1 VALLKETSI
10 MTLTS
15 RRAILLGIPTLALAA
30 GVVTAG
36 AMMRSVPDDLDLALE
51 KPSAAGLYRATITP
65 QATPV
70 VIGSMHAWT
79 VTVLSPSGAPVKDVR
94 IGINGGMP
102 QHGHGLPTAP
112 QVTKSLGDGRYLIEG
127 MKFNMRG
134 WWTLDLAIDGPK
146 GADTVTFNLV
156 L

>member
-1 VALLKETSI
+1 ML
-10 MTLTS
+10 TLTS
-15 RRAILLGIPTLALAA
+15 RRALLLGIPALVLA
-30 GVVTAG
+30 GGVTAG
-36 AMMRSVPDDLDLALE
+36 AMMRSVPNDLDLALD
-51 KPSAAGLYRATITP
+51 KQAAGGLYRVAIAP
-65 QATPV
+65 QADPITV
-70 VIGSMHAWT
+70 GSMHAWT
-79 VTVLSPSGAPVKDVR
+79 VTIRTPAGAPVKDAK

-112 QVTKSLGDGRYLIEG
+112 QVTKDLGGGRYLVEG

-146 GADTVTFNLV
+146 GADTVSFNLV

>member
-1 VALLKETSI
+1 MLP
-10 MTLTS
+10 LTS
-15 RRAILLGIPTLALAA
+15 RRALLLGIPVLLLAG

-36 AMMRSVPDDLDLALE
+36 AMMRSVPDNLDLALD
-51 KPSAAGLYRATITP
+51 KPTAAGLYKAAIAP
-65 QATPV
+65 QVKPIAV
-70 VIGSMHAWT
+70 GSMHAWT
-79 VTVLSPSGAPVKDVR
+79 VTLQTANGAPVKAAK

-112 QVTKSLGDGRYLIEG
+112 QVTKDLGGGRYLIEG

-146 GADTVTFNLV
+146 GPDTVTFNLV

>member
-1 VALLKETSI
+1 ML
-10 MTLTS
+10 TLTS
-15 RRAILLGIPTLALAA
+15 RRALLLGIPALVLA
-30 GVVTAG
+30 GGIVTAG
-36 AMMRSVPDDLDLALE
+36 AMMSSVPSDLDLALE
-51 KPSAAGLYRATITP
+51 KPTTAGLYKAAIAPQTNPIT
-65 QATPV
+65 V
-70 VIGSMHAWT
+70 GSMHAWT
-79 VTVLSPSGAPVKDVR
+79 VTVLTPAGAPIKVAK

-112 QVTKSLGDGRYLIEG
+112 QVTKSLGGGRYLVEG

-146 GADTVTFNLV
+146 GPDTVTFNLV

>member
-1 VALLKETSI
+1 
-10 MTLTS
+10 MTIITS
-15 RRAILLGIPTLALAA
+15 RRALLLGIPALGLAG

-36 AMMRSVPDDLDLALE
+36 AMMRSSPDGLDLALD
-51 KPSAAGLYRATITP
+51 KPTAAGLYKAAIAP
-65 QATPV
+65 EANPISV
-70 VIGSMHAWT
+70 GSMHAWT
-79 VTVLSPSGAPVKDVR
+79 VTVLTPTGAPVKVAK
-94 IGINGGMP
+94 IGVDGGMP

-112 QVTKSLGDGRYLIEG
+112 QVTKDLGNGRYLIEG

-146 GADTVTFNLV
+146 GTDTVSFNLV

>member
-1 VALLKETSI
+1 ML
-10 MTLTS
+10 TLTP
-15 RRAILLGIPTLALAA
+15 RRALLLGIPALVLAGGVVAA
-30 GVVTAG
+30 GT
-36 AMMRSVPDDLDLALE
+36 MMRSVPGNLDLALD
-51 KPSAAGLYRATITP
+51 KPTAAGLYKAAIAP
-65 QATPV
+65 EANPV
-70 VIGSMHAWT
+70 VVGSMHAWT
-79 VTVLSPSGAPVKDVR
+79 VTVRTPAGSPVKVAK

-112 QVTKSLGDGRYLIEG
+112 QVTKDLGDGRYLIEG

-146 GADTVTFNLV
+146 GPDTVTFNLV

>member
-1 VALLKETSI
+1 
-10 MTLTS
+10 MPTLTS
-15 RRAILLGIPTLALAA
+15 RRALLLGIPALVLTA

-36 AMMRSVPDDLDLALE
+36 VMMSSVPDNLDLALE
-51 KPSAAGLYRATITP
+51 KSTVAGLYKAVIAP
-65 QATPV
+65 QANPV
-70 VIGSMHAWT
+70 VVGSMHAWT
-79 VTVLSPSGAPVKDVR
+79 VAVQTPAGTPVKVAR
-94 IGINGGMP
+94 IRVDGGMP

-112 QVTKSLGDGRYLIEG
+112 QVTKDLGDGRYLVEG

-146 GADTVTFNLV
+146 GPDTVTFNLV

>member
-1 VALLKETSI
+1 ML
-10 MTLTS
+10 TLTS
-15 RRAILLGIPTLALAA
+15 RRALLLGIPAVVLASGILA
-30 GVVTAG
+30 AG

-51 KPSAAGLYRATITP
+51 KPTASGLYKAAIAP
-65 QATPV
+65 QAKPITVGP
-70 VIGSMHAWT
+70 MHSWT
-79 VTVLSPSGAPVKDVR
+79 VTVQTPAGAPVKVAK

-112 QVTKSLGDGRYLIEG
+112 QVTKDLGGGRYLVEG

-146 GADTVTFNLV
+146 GPDTVTFNLV

>member
-1 VALLKETSI
+1 MV
-10 MTLTS
+10 TLTS
-15 RRAILLGIPTLALAA
+15 RRALLFGLPALVLAG

-36 AMMRSVPDDLDLALE
+36 AMMYSVPDDLDLARD
-51 KPSAAGLYRATITP
+51 KPTARGLYKAAIAP
-65 QATPV
+65 EATPITV
-70 VIGSMHAWT
+70 GSMHAWT
-79 VTVLSPSGAPVKDVR
+79 VTVRNPSGAPVTAAK

-112 QVTKSLGDGRYLIEG
+112 QVTKDLGDGRYLIEG

-146 GADTVTFNLV
+146 GPDTVTFNLV

>member
-1 VALLKETSI
+1 MPSI
-10 MTLTS
+10 TS
-15 RRAILLGIPTLALAA
+15 RRALLLGIPALLLTV

-36 AMMRSVPDDLDLALE
+36 AMMRSVPDGLDLALV
-51 KPSAAGLYRATITP
+51 KPTAAGLYKAAVEP
-65 QATPV
+65 QANPV
-70 VIGSMHAWT
+70 TVGAMHAWT
-79 VTVLSPSGAPVKDVR
+79 VSVRTPAGAPVKVAR
-94 IGINGGMP
+94 IGIKGGMP

-112 QVTKSLGDGRYLIEG
+112 QVTKDLGGGRYLVEG

-146 GADTVTFNLV
+146 GSDTVTFNLV

>member
-1 VALLKETSI
+1 MPSI
-10 MTLTS
+10 TL
-15 RRAILLGIPTLALAA
+15 RRALLLGIPALLLTV

-36 AMMRSVPDDLDLALE
+36 AMMRSVPDGLDLALD
-51 KPSAAGLYRATITP
+51 KPTAAGLYKAAIAP
-65 QATPV
+65 QANPIAV
-70 VIGSMHAWT
+70 GAMHAWT
-79 VTVLSPSGAPVKDVR
+79 VTVRTPAGAPVTVAR
-94 IGINGGMP
+94 IAVDGGMP

-112 QVTKSLGDGRYLIEG
+112 QVTRSLGEGRYLIEG

-134 WWTLDLAIDGPK
+134 WWTLDLAIEGPK

>member
-1 VALLKETSI
+1 LTTML
-10 MTLTS
+10 TLTP
-15 RRAILLGIPTLALAA
+15 RRALLLGIPVLLLAG

-36 AMMRSVPDDLDLALE
+36 AMMRAVPDDLDLALE
-51 KPSAAGLYRATITP
+51 KPTAAGLYKAAIAP
-65 QATPV
+65 QANPV
-70 VIGSMHAWT
+70 VVGSMHAWT
-79 VTVLSPSGAPVKDVR
+79 VTVRTPAGAPVEVGK

-112 QVTKSLGDGRYLIEG
+112 QVTKDLGDGRYLIEG

-146 GADTVTFNLV
+146 GPDTVTFNLV

>member
-1 VALLKETSI
+1 ML
-10 MTLTS
+10 TLTS
-15 RRAILLGIPTLALAA
+15 RRTLLFGISALVLAG

-36 AMMRSVPDDLDLALE
+36 AMMRAVPDNLDLALE
-51 KPSAAGLYRATITP
+51 KPTAAGLYTAAIAP

-70 VIGSMHAWT
+70 TVGPMHAWT
-79 VTVLSPSGAPVKDVR
+79 VTILNPSGAPVTDAK
-94 IGINGGMP
+94 IAINGGMP

-112 QVTKSLGDGRYLIEG
+112 RVTKDLGGGRYLVEG
-127 MKFNMRG
+127 VKFNMRG
-134 WWTLDLAIDGPK
+134 WWTLDLAIEGPK

>member
-1 VALLKETSI
+1 ML
-10 MTLTS
+10 TLTS
-15 RRAILLGIPTLALAA
+15 RRALLFGIPALVLAG

-36 AMMRSVPDDLDLALE
+36 AMMRSVPDNLDLALE
-51 KPSAAGLYRATITP
+51 KPTAAGRYTAAIAP
-65 QATPV
+65 QATPIAV
-70 VIGSMHAWT
+70 GSMHAWT
-79 VTVLSPSGAPVKDVR
+79 VTVRNPSGAPVTAAK
-94 IGINGGMP
+94 IGINGSMP

-112 QVTKSLGDGRYLIEG
+112 QVTTDLGEGRYRIEG

-146 GADTVTFNLV
+146 GPDTVTFNLV

>member
-1 VALLKETSI
+1 ML
-10 MTLTS
+10 TLTS
-15 RRAILLGIPTLALAA
+15 RRALLLGIPALVLAGGIVA
-30 GVVTAG
+30 AG
-36 AMMRSVPDDLDLALE
+36 AMMRSVPNDLDLALE
-51 KPSAAGLYRATITP
+51 KSTASGLYKAAIAP
-65 QATPV
+65 QANPIAV
-70 VIGSMHAWT
+70 GSMHAWT
-79 VTVLSPSGAPVKDVR
+79 VTVLTPAGAPVKAAK

-102 QHGHGLPTAP
+102 QHGHGLPTVP

>member
-1 VALLKETSI
+1 ML
-10 MTLTS
+10 TLTS
-15 RRAILLGIPTLALAA
+15 RRALLLGIPALVLA
-30 GVVTAG
+30 GGIVTAG
-36 AMMRSVPDDLDLALE
+36 AMMSSVPSDLDLALE
-51 KPSAAGLYRATITP
+51 KPTAAGLYKAAIAPQTNPIT
-65 QATPV
+65 V
-70 VIGSMHAWT
+70 GSMHAWT
-79 VTVLSPSGAPVKDVR
+79 VTVLTPAGAPIKVAK

-112 QVTKSLGDGRYLIEG
+112 QVTKSLGGGRYLVEG

-146 GADTVTFNLV
+146 GPDTVTFNLV

>member
-1 VALLKETSI
+1 MPSI
-10 MTLTS
+10 TL
-15 RRAILLGIPTLALAA
+15 RRALLLGIPALLLTV

-36 AMMRSVPDDLDLALE
+36 AMMRSVPDGLDLALD
-51 KPSAAGLYRATITP
+51 KPTAAGLYKAAIAP
-65 QATPV
+65 QANPITV
-70 VIGSMHAWT
+70 GAMHAWT
-79 VTVLSPSGAPVKDVR
+79 VTVRTPAGVPVTVAR
-94 IGINGGMP
+94 IAVDGGMP

-112 QVTKSLGDGRYLIEG
+112 QVTRSLGEGRYLIEG

-134 WWTLDLAIDGPK
+134 WWTLDLAIEGPK

>member
-1 VALLKETSI
+1 MPI
-10 MTLTS
+10 LTS
-15 RRAILLGIPTLALAA
+15 RRALLLGIPAIALTA
-30 GVVTAG
+30 GGVTVG
-36 AMMRSVPDDLDLALE
+36 AMMRSVPDDLDLALD
-51 KPSAAGLYRATITP
+51 KPTAAGLYRAAIAP
-65 QATPV
+65 DAMPI

-79 VTVLSPSGAPVKDVR
+79 VTVRNQSGAPVKVAR

-112 QVTKSLGDGRYLIEG
+112 RMTADLGDGRYRIEG

-146 GADTVTFNLV
+146 GTDTVTFNLM

>member
-1 VALLKETSI
+1 ML
-10 MTLTS
+10 TLTS
-15 RRAILLGIPTLALAA
+15 RRALLLGIPALVLA
-30 GVVTAG
+30 GGIVTAG
-36 AMMRSVPDDLDLALE
+36 AMMRSVPSDLDLALE
-51 KPSAAGLYRATITP
+51 KPTAAGLYKAAIAPQTNPIT
-65 QATPV
+65 
-70 VIGSMHAWT
+70 IGSMHAWT
-79 VTVLSPSGAPVKDVR
+79 VTVLTPTGAPITAAK

-112 QVTKSLGDGRYLIEG
+112 QVTKSLGDGRYLVEG

-146 GADTVTFNLV
+146 GPDTVTFNLV

>member
-1 VALLKETSI
+1 ML
-10 MTLTS
+10 TLTS
-15 RRAILLGIPTLALAA
+15 RRALLLGIPALVLA
-30 GVVTAG
+30 GGIVTAG
-36 AMMRSVPDDLDLALE
+36 AMMSSVPSDLDLALE
-51 KPSAAGLYRATITP
+51 KPTAAGLYKAAIAPQTNPIT
-65 QATPV
+65 V
-70 VIGSMHAWT
+70 GSMHAWT
-79 VTVLSPSGAPVKDVR
+79 VTVLTPTGAPIKVAK

-112 QVTKSLGDGRYLIEG
+112 QVTKSLGGGRYLVEG

-146 GADTVTFNLV
+146 GPDTVTFNLV

>member
-1 VALLKETSI
+1 MPSI
-10 MTLTS
+10 TS
-15 RRAILLGIPTLALAA
+15 RRVLLLGIPALVLAA

-36 AMMRSVPDDLDLALE
+36 AMMRSVPDGLDLALD
-51 KPSAAGLYRATITP
+51 KPTAAGLYKAAIASEANP
-65 QATPV
+65 IV
-70 VIGSMHAWT
+70 VGSMHAWT
-79 VTVLSPSGAPVKDVR
+79 VSVRTPAGAPVKVAK

-112 QVTKSLGDGRYLIEG
+112 QVTKDLGDGRYLIEG

-134 WWTLDLAIDGPK
+134 WWTLDLAIDGPM
-146 GADTVTFNLV
+146 GPDTVTFNLV

>member
-1 VALLKETSI
+1 MLP
-10 MTLTS
+10 LTS
-15 RRAILLGIPTLALAA
+15 RRALLLGIPALVLA
-30 GVVTAG
+30 GGIVTAG
-36 AMMRSVPDDLDLALE
+36 TMMRSVPDNLDLALD
-51 KPSAAGLYRATITP
+51 KPTAAGLYKAAIAP
-65 QATPV
+65 QANPV
-70 VIGSMHAWT
+70 AVGAMHAWT
-79 VTVLSPSGAPVKDVR
+79 VTVRTPAGAPVKVAK

-112 QVTKSLGDGRYLIEG
+112 QVTRDLGEGRYLIEG

-146 GADTVTFNLV
+146 GSDTVTFNLV

>member
-1 VALLKETSI
+1 MVP
-10 MTLTS
+10 LTS
-15 RRAILLGIPTLALAA
+15 RRALLFGVPALVLAG

-36 AMMRSVPDDLDLALE
+36 AMMRSVPGNLDLALD
-51 KPSAAGLYRATITP
+51 KPTAGGLYKAAIAP
-65 QATPV
+65 QATPITV
-70 VIGSMHAWT
+70 GTMHAWT
-79 VTVLSPSGAPVKDVR
+79 VTIRTQAGAPVQAAK
-94 IGINGGMP
+94 IGIDGGMP

-146 GADTVTFNLV
+146 GPDTVTFNLV